1 MYECKSGQSRIGR
14 FGAGSDKARSGK
26 TKPDQEAGLIGPD
39 QAKTKKSCPTH
50 CRLHCYEPEL
60 KRLITRGPGSTQMSA
75 LGPHIAQTISSIP
88 STLNPPSTFDAANTS
103 NISKTSHTHTPT
115 HTPSISCADVI
126 PAVGI
131 EPTSPPGLHDTQRAH
146 GEMDGGILTIRPSR
160 QCRLFYVVARG
171 FVQCCANGDTRRD
184 CMLCCL
190 SPGWALH

>member
-103 NISKTSHTHTPT
+103 NISKTSHTHQVLVVLMSYPLWGLNPHLLLVYMIPKG
-115 HTPSISCADVI
+115 HTEKWMEAS
-126 PAVGI
+126 
-131 EPTSPPGLHDTQRAH
+131 
-146 GEMDGGILTIRPSR
+146 
-160 QCRLFYVVARG
+160 
-171 FVQCCANGDTRRD
+171 
-184 CMLCCL
+184 
-190 SPGWALH
+190 